1 MANSN
6 NIISQPVR
14 FNSDIRVVS
23 KQNAANLG
31 AMSRNVAAVNKQ
43 SKCKPMNVALTGAE
57 PPFFYTEEARMAAY
71 KKVCY
76 GLTNIPCF
84 SRAGQMKEWMRGNTA
99 STYPTNKPWM
109 TKGEAWSL
117 RTATI
122 GRAIDWKDYN
132 QNAQPIVLSIGP
144 ETLEIPLAGRVYVD
158 VELGYTGITVQDLC
172 QQGVWLP
179 YGSVQH
185 SDASNPTDLRLG
197 LCFIRSGTSS
207 KAGMVF
213 VDRFAYEYSGEFS
226 FSFLASQFNNVF
238 SAPTGKYNVFLFLGA
253 MDVMPDAGELVS
265 VGNQTGVFYP
275 INESEIQMT
284 VQNRASQLVIT
295 VSGGKDTESQRT
307 VSFRFEIQNQSN
319 YGTYVYM
326 RVDLVQ
332 GDADYV
338 LDSVYLGGRQY
349 LAPRGQSG
357 CIYSHS
363 GTLDAKGQST
373 DLKVKAV
380 IEVYE
385 TDTSFE
391 PVETIEKTSNVLVG
405 TLPLPDVN

>member
-1 MANSN
+1 MNSN
-6 NIISQPVR
+6 GVITAPVR
-14 FNSDIRVVS
+14 QDADVRIVLQETTHNLSALCLSS
-23 KQNAANLG
+23 K
-31 AMSRNVAAVNKQ
+31 VNKWSKFKPQ
-43 SKCKPMNVALTGAE
+43 SVAVGGGTE
-57 PPFFYTEEARMAAY
+57 PLFFADQAAREAAF
-71 KKVCY
+71 KKGCY

-84 SRAGQMKEWMRGNTA
+84 SRAGQMTEWMRGNTA
-99 STYPTNKPWM
+99 STYPTNNPWM
-109 TKGEAWSL
+109 TKADAWSWRKPTRYRL
-117 RTATI
+117 
-122 GRAIDWKDYN
+122 GDFNNYN
-132 QNAQPIVLSIGP
+132 HNAQPMVLSIEP

-185 SDASNPTDLRLG
+185 SGASNPTDLRLG

-226 FSFLASQFNNVF
+226 FSFLASQFNNIF
-238 SAPTGKYNVFLFLGA
+238 SAPAGTYKAFLFLGA

-275 INESEIQMT
+275 INESEMQMT
-284 VQNRASQLVIT
+284 IQNRASLLVISI
-295 VSGGKDTESQRT
+295 SGGKDAESRRT

-319 YGTYVYM
+319 YGTYVNM

-332 GDADYV
+332 GDAEFV
-338 LDSVYLGGRQY
+338 LDSWYFGGRRY
-349 LAPRGQSG
+349 LAPRGQDGS
-357 CIYSHS
+357 IYHYE
-363 GTLDAKGQST
+363 GNLDAKGLST

-405 TLPLPDVN
+405 TLPTPDVN

>member
-1 MANSN
+1 MNSN
-6 NIISQPVR
+6 GVITAPVR
-14 FNSDIRVVS
+14 QDADARVVLQETTHNLSALCLSS
-23 KQNAANLG
+23 KI
-31 AMSRNVAAVNKQ
+31 NKQ
-43 SKCKPMNVALTGAE
+43 SKCKPQSVAVGGGIE
-57 PPFFYTEEARMAAY
+57 PLFFADQAAREAAF
-71 KKVCY
+71 KKGCY

-84 SRAGQMKEWMRGNTA
+84 SRAAQMTEWMKGNTA

-109 TKGEAWSL
+109 TKADAWSWRKPTRYRL
-117 RTATI
+117 
-122 GRAIDWKDYN
+122 GDFNKYN
-132 QNAQPIVLSIGP
+132 HNAQPIVLSIGP
-144 ETLEIPLAGRVYVD
+144 ETLEIPLAGRVSVN

-185 SDASNPTDLRLG
+185 SEASNPTDLRLG

-213 VDRFAYEYSGEFS
+213 TDRFAYEYSGEFS

-238 SAPTGKYNVFLFLGA
+238 SAPTGRYNVFLFLGT
-253 MDVMPDAGELVS
+253 MDLIPDGLMS

-275 INESEIQMT
+275 INESEMQMT
-284 VQNRASQLVIT
+284 IQNRASQLVIT
-295 VSGGKDTESQRT
+295 IGGSKDTEAQRT
-307 VSFRFEIQNQSN
+307 VDFRFEIQNQSN
-319 YGTYVYM
+319 YGTYVSM

-332 GDADYV
+332 GDAESV
-338 LDSVYLGGRQY
+338 LDSWYFGGRKY
-349 LAPRGQSG
+349 LAPRGQDGS
-357 CIYSHS
+357 IYSYS
-363 GTLDAKGQST
+363 GNLDAKGQST

-385 TDTSFE
+385 TETSYQ
-391 PVETIEKTSNVLVG
+391 PIETIEKTSNVLVG